1 MNCHGIRPL
10 IPPVARGE
18 ASLTEWALVE
28 AHLKHC
34 AGCRAERERVDEEKM
49 HSRPIAAWSQTL
61 SGLSGSLAERSRHTA
76 AGLTALPARLGQ
88 RLRQPVTGAVG
99 AASRTAGTARA
110 WAAAA
115 STGTRA
121 ASRSLVAR
129 SAALRALAAHH
140 AARLR
145 EGSHAVSI
153 GIGRVR
159 GSLGPAL
166 ASVSRGVVDGVDR
179 GRAHVDRVASR
190 ARAQAARVTAAST
203 SGLEALSRFKAV
215 QVAGIALVVG
225 LALYA
230 VLPTP
235 ILRPDPASDVTIAHP
250 VPNRPEPPD
259 GAGRR
264 GSEPAPPRLAAPR
277 SGAMVTTTSAQSPRS
292 DGPHVVGRLTVRDRD
307 ASEQEVTD
315 LLTRSGGARIGG
327 RHDLS
332 STIVY
337 AVIPSSG
344 YRKFIRGLAQI
355 GSWQVEAERSPLP
368 RGIRMAIR
376 MAD

>member
-115 STGTRA
+115 STETRA
-121 ASRSLVAR
+121 ASQSLVTR

-145 EGSHAVSI
+145 EGSHAVST

-159 GSLGPAL
+159 GSLRPSL
-166 ASVSRGVVDGVDR
+166 ASARARARRGALDGVDR
-179 GRAHVDRVASR
+179 GRAQVDRVASR

-203 SGLEALSRFKAV
+203 SGLGALSRIRAV

-235 ILRPDPASDVTIAHP
+235 ILRPDPASDVAIAHP
-250 VPNRPEPPD
+250 APNRPEPPD
-259 GAGRR
+259 GAVRR
-264 GSEPAPPRLAAPR
+264 GSEPASPRLAAPR
-277 SGAMVTTTSAQSPRS
+277 SGAMVATTSAQSPRS

-327 RHDLS
+327 RHD
-332 STIVY
+332 
-337 AVIPSSG
+337 
-344 YRKFIRGLAQI
+344 
-355 GSWQVEAERSPLP
+355 
-368 RGIRMAIR
+368 
-376 MAD
+376 